1 MDSKYKFRVEIQQ
14 MMFVS
19 GATNDPPL
27 QTVMVVED
35 IVRAQVVELINRGTS
50 LARRRGAR
58 SIAVDDIMFLI
69 RHDSAK
75 VNRLSTYLAWKDVRK
90 NARDQD
96 SGAPS
101 SADGPDILE
110 DPSAALGG
118 QDKRA
123 QKTKR
128 VGLLWKP
135 QNAFAIPMSAVN
147 MSKVVRI
154 TRDEAG
160 QAAEEAPEEEI
171 DPSMG
176 DDMLEGVVD
185 NSVADADALG
195 EGDTDEE
202 DSEATQIMNE
212 RLRNADLRTQ
222 NMTREEYVHWSE
234 CRQASF
240 TFRKAKRF
248 KEWAG
253 LSQITDSRLQ
263 DDIMDVMG
271 FLTFEIVANLTGAA
285 IKVKARWES
294 KRKRDEPDRPQTG
307 QLFKQSNR
315 QETVLLPEHVR
326 AAYAQ
331 YEMPSGRARAM
342 QTWQGGRTRH
352 EVKLI

>member
-1 MDSKYKFRVEIQQ
+1 

-96 SGAPS
+96 SGAPGG
-101 SADGPDILE
+101 ADGPDIMD
-110 DPSAALGG
+110 DPAAALGG
-118 QDKRA
+118 QDKRV

-128 VGLLWKP
+128 VGLFWKP

-147 MSKVVRI
+147 MSKGTKRA
-154 TRDEAG
+154 RGEAG
-160 QAAEEAPEEEI
+160 HAPEEVTEEET
-171 DPSMG
+171 DPVTG
-176 DDMLEGVVD
+176 DDVLEGVVD
-185 NSVADADALG
+185 NGADADALG

-212 RLRNADLRTQ
+212 RLRSADLRTQ

-285 IKVKARWES
+285 IKLKARWES
-294 KRKRDEPDRPQTG
+294 KHKRDEPDRPQTG
-307 QLFKQSNR
+307 HLFKQPNR
-315 QETVLLPEHVR
+315 QETVLLPEHIR

-331 YEMPSGRARAM
+331 YETPTSRARAM
-342 QTWQGGRTRH
+342 QTWQGGRIKH